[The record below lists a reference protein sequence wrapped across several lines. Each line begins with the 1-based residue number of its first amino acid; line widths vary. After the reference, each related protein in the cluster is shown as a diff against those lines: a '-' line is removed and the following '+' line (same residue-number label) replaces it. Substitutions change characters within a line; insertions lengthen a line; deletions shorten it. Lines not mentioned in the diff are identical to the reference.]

1 MLVLRTAVMAWFTK
15 SLVDWFANMKRRGRR
30 MREPGHDLCRIA
42 DPADRADD
50 NGMDPTQLLA
60 ACGLVIG
67 TVDYALMVRRRAAMR
82 RHWREAA
89 AAQDAGLHGLVRVL
103 LVDR

>member
-1 MLVLRTAVMAWFTK
+1 
-15 SLVDWFANMKRRGRR
+15 MKRCIRR
-30 MREPGHDLCRIA
+30 KREAGHDLCRIA
-42 DPADRADD
+42 DTADRIDD
-50 NGMDPTQLLA
+50 SAMDPTQLLA

-82 RHWREAA
+82 RRWREQA
-89 AAQDAGLHGLVRVL
+89 AAQAAGLHGLVRVL

>member
-1 MLVLRTAVMAWFTK
+1 
-15 SLVDWFANMKRRGRR
+15 
-30 MREPGHDLCRIA
+30 
-42 DPADRADD
+42 
-50 NGMDPTQLLA
+50 MDPTQLLA

-82 RHWREAA
+82 RQWREAA
-89 AAQDAGLHGLVRVL
+89 AAQDAGLQGLVRVL

>member
-1 MLVLRTAVMAWFTK
+1 MSVLRTAVIAWFTK
-15 SLVDWFANMKRRGRR
+15 SLGCSLRRMKRWIRR
-30 MREPGHDLCRIA
+30 MRESGHDLCRIA
-42 DPADRADD
+42 DAAGWADD
-50 NGMDPTQLLA
+50 SGMDPTQLLA